1 MSNRFTISFESAD
14 TSSVLD
20 GVSSDPANSNAEV
33 AGTNVDTAKENKP
46 TVNGDPATA
55 AAEDGTVVAGAEIQ
69 EEVLEIAA
77 DAKANQ
83 DPAVGLDEIE
93 QMAETIVAIESE
105 LNEISNE
112 LCEND
117 RVIEVVDS
125 LQDIQAITEN
135 TPEGQ
140 TVDMNMLQTAA
151 NMAVAGTDADAD
163 SIIPALETFKDKQL
177 AVEAIGEKIKA
188 ASLSVLESVKN
199 IGVKMANVLKN
210 IFSTVGRFE
219 EGLKAREKAVNA
231 ISANV
236 SFQIKGSRYFQ
247 KDKNSY
253 VANGAEYI
261 SSLTEAVKFYNSWST
276 MAVKSIADFDGS
288 IGEWYRTLLSR
299 KDSKDA
305 TRKLYDSY
313 VKEFGQGVRS
323 LPGVTE
329 VAGDKQTHTFATPA
343 MLGGVSMKASIPRNV
358 VDYDTGSVFDV
369 RASITQTKVVF
380 DKDYYIHNK
389 ATPTIDFTLA
399 PKDLKAIIAM
409 DKQLLSDL
417 KKYLNESYKRFKRW
431 SDYNLG
437 SPESPIAPN
446 STLLVAKGMNNA
458 AWNVSYSRAY
468 GEGLLRSTFIVLDKA
483 IQAASKPAAAPAA
496 AVA

>member
-55 AAEDGTVVAGAEIQ
+55 AAEDGTAVAGAEIQ

-188 ASLSVLESVKN
+188 ATISILESVKN
-199 IGVKMANVLKN
+199 IGMKMTNVLKN
-210 IFSTVGRFE
+210 IFTTVGRFE
-219 EGLKAREKAVNA
+219 EGLKVREKAVNA

-247 KDKNSY
+247 KDQNSY

-261 SSLTEAVKFYNSWST
+261 SSLGEAVKFYNSWSAA
-276 MAVKSIADFDGS
+276 AVKSIADFDGS
-288 IGEWYRTLLSR
+288 VGEWYRSIFTR
-299 KDSKDA
+299 KDTSE
-305 TRKLYDSY
+305 TSRKLYESY
-313 VKEFGQGVRS
+313 VKDFGQGVRG

-329 VAGDKQTHTFATPA
+329 VGSDK
-343 MLGGVSMKASIPRNV
+343 
-358 VDYDTGSVFDV
+358 
-369 RASITQTKVVF
+369 
-380 DKDYYIHNK
+380 
-389 ATPTIDFTLA
+389 
-399 PKDLKAIIAM
+399 
-409 DKQLLSDL
+409 
-417 KKYLNESYKRFKRW
+417 
-431 SDYNLG
+431 
-437 SPESPIAPN
+437 
-446 STLLVAKGMNNA
+446 
-458 AWNVSYSRAY
+458 
-468 GEGLLRSTFIVLDKA
+468 
-483 IQAASKPAAAPAA
+483 
-496 AVA
+496 